1 MAEQLNE
8 DKDQLHESFTE
19 FGAPKPGMY
28 NPRGGTLR
36 AWFAKFFARPGRP
49 VIKGDRL
56 AGDTVKQIDTFEG
69 FGGGI
74 GISKGLPRLPQIEYD
89 RKKRYKEYEDMDE
102 YPEIGAGLDI
112 YADDGTQ
119 KTIEGIV
126 IEVKTKHDVIK
137 QSADDFFKTIQMDN
151 FIWDVFRNVC
161 KYGDCFLENIVDLN
175 NPDAGIQRIKI
186 LNPNYVLRAENEYGY
201 LKQFIQEI
209 PDVKRSGS
217 FESMPYGEGRT
228 EKYIPLD
235 KEQIVHFRV
244 HTSDPNFYPYGKS
257 ILAPGVRAWKSLK
270 LMEDAMLIYRLS
282 RAPERRVF
290 YIDTGNLPT
299 SKVEAFME
307 RVKQKF
313 RKEKFFNPSTG
324 GIDERYNPIST
335 DEDFFVPVKGR
346 EGTKIDVLPG
356 AQNLGEVDDVK
367 YFRDKLLAAM
377 KVPKDYVV
385 EKDKSPER
393 KANLAQL
400 DVKFARAVTR
410 IQREVET
417 GLIILLKRHLRLKKF
432 APSLINSIELSL
444 CTPSDMF
451 EKRRLEL
458 DDQKIRVVQAVK
470 GLEMFPTS
478 HIMKTYFQLSDD
490 EVEKLKSELK
500 EEQEEQAALE
510 AELAPE
516 PPMGMAPPPGGMMP
530 PGEEEEGEEPP
541 EEKEEAEGV

>member
-1 MAEQLNE
+1 MAERLNEENNQLN
-8 DKDQLHESFTE
+8 ESFTE

-28 NPRGGTLR
+28 NPRAGTLR
-36 AWFAKFFARPGRP
+36 SWFAKFFARPGRP
-49 VIKGDRL
+49 IAKGDRL
-56 AGDTVKQIDTFEG
+56 AGDTVKTVDTFEG
-69 FGGGI
+69 FGA
-74 GISKGLPRLPQIEYD
+74 GISISRGLPRLPQIEYD

-119 KTIEGIV
+119 KNIEGIV
-126 IEVKTKHDVIK
+126 IEINTDHEVIRKT
-137 QSADDFFKTIQMDN
+137 SEDFFKTIRMDDY
-151 FIWDVFRNVC
+151 IWDIARNVC

-175 NPDAGIQRIKI
+175 NPNAGIQRIKV
-186 LNPNYVLRAENEYGY
+186 LNPNYILRVENEYGY
-201 LKQFIQEI
+201 LKNFLQEV
-209 PDVKRSGS
+209 PDMKKSGS
-217 FESMPYGEGRT
+217 FDSQSFGEGRT

-235 KEQIVHFRV
+235 KEQVVHFRV

-299 SKVEAFME
+299 SKVESFME

-417 GLIILLKRHLRLKKF
+417 GLVILLKRHLHLKKF
-432 APSLINSIELSL
+432 APSLINSVDLAL

-458 DDQKIRVVQAVK
+458 DDQKIRVVQAIK
-470 GLEMFPTS
+470 GLELFPS
-478 HIMKTYFQLSDD
+478 AWIMKTYFQMSDS
-490 EVEKLKSELK
+490 EIETLKSEMK
-500 EEQEEQAALE
+500 EELQEQAELE
-510 AELAPE
+510 QELAPE
-516 PPMGMAPPPGGMMP
+516 PPPGMPPMGGGMP
-530 PGEEEEGEEPP
+530 PEGMEGVEEEVPEEEEAPEP
-541 EEKEEAEGV
+541 V